1 GGREARVPGDQH
13 QEVRHPSRRAPGQRG
28 RAEEY
33 VGAAQSAAPDGRD
46 RRHRVPARPPQADQD
61 QRRVLRLNE
70 TQVTRL
76 LYGNTKTAPAGAVFR
91 GWSFVILTRSARR
104 VLVILRPATCE
115 AGHEI
120 QGPARLYRATGTA
133 RRTQAHP

>member
-1 GGREARVPGDQH
+1 
-13 QEVRHPSRRAPGQRG
+13 QRG
-28 RAEEY
+28 RAEEH

-76 LYGNTKTAPAGAVFR
+76 LFGYTITAPAGAVFR
-91 GWSFVILTRSARR
+91 CGPPVPGAIPHPPVGAAVRPRIRAASGAPTETL
-104 VLVILRPATCE
+104 LVYSGQQPARPAMKYKDLRDFI
-115 AGHEI
+115 A
-120 QGPARLYRATGTA
+120 QLDRKSVV
-133 RRTQAHP
+133 